1 MATSQIRQFDT
12 GPEAYAKLR
21 GFVEHCCTNAG
32 IDPRTIA
39 VLLLICEELFEN
51 SVQHGYQ
58 DAPGG
63 ASEQPIWLTLTVSAE
78 GIDAIYEDAAPAYD
92 PFANVSQP
100 DYSGPAETWR
110 VGGLGIPLVT
120 RLTRD
125 LRYEHTGK
133 RNRIVF
139 SVPVDGAIS

>member
-1 MATSQIRQFDT
+1 MATPQIRQFDT
-12 GPEAYAKLR
+12 GPEAFAQLR
-21 GFVEHCCTNAG
+21 GFVEHCCADAG

-51 SVQHGYQ
+51 SVQHGYR
-58 DAPGG
+58 DTPGG
-63 ASEQPIWLTLTVSAE
+63 ASEQHIWLTLTVSGE

-92 PFANVSQP
+92 PFAKVSPP

-133 RNRIVF
+133 RNRILF
-139 SVPVDGAIS
+139 SVPVDGAAS